1 MDALADE
8 KRFSKKVTDYAK
20 ELIEKI
26 DFNKI
31 LGKGIKYGLDFFLT
45 GGIGALTD
53 LSLSSLLSAIK
64 ANASE
69 VQAKDI
75 EETLSKLKKNDKTR
89 TEIKNFRNEF
99 KELLKKSKVE
109 NVVVFIDELD
119 RCLPDTVLEV
129 FEAMRLFLFV
139 EGMSFVIGA
148 DERLIQYSIKSKYK
162 EVQETI

>member
-53 LSLSSLLSAIK
+53 LSFSSLLSAIK

-75 EETLSKLKKNDKTR
+75 EETLSKL
-89 TEIKNFRNEF
+89 
-99 KELLKKSKVE
+99 
-109 NVVVFIDELD
+109 
-119 RCLPDTVLEV
+119 
-129 FEAMRLFLFV
+129 
-139 EGMSFVIGA
+139 
-148 DERLIQYSIKSKYK
+148 
-162 EVQETI
+162 